1 MNPFRT
7 PGALVAALALA
18 ALPATAVAHDGN
30 HPFTNCSEAYASGY
44 SDIPRGDRHYGSH
57 LDRDGDGLGCD
68 SPPAGFVPADD
79 KKPDDKKSD
88 DKKSDDKKS
97 DDTASDDTQ
106 SGVGAAADDGGRD
119 GTDLAE
125 TGGSDSTPYI
135 AAGGLV
141 AVLAGG
147 TVMLAVQRR
156 RTNR

>member
-88 DKKSDDKKS
+88 D
-97 DDTASDDTQ
+97 TASDDTQ

>member
-1 MNPFRT
+1 MNPLRT
-7 PGALVAALALA
+7 PGALVAALAVA

-30 HPFTNCSEAYASGY
+30 HPFENCSEAYASGY
-44 SDIPRGDRHYGSH
+44 SDIPEGDRHYGSH
-57 LDRDGDGLGCD
+57 LDRDGDGIGCD
-68 SPPAGFVPADD
+68 SPPAGFVPVDDKDDKESDAGTEGADD
-79 KKPDDKKSD
+79 
-88 DKKSDDKKS
+88 
-97 DDTASDDTQ
+97 TGQ
-106 SGVGAAADDGGRD
+106 S

-156 RTNR
+156 RANR